1 VAEVYVEGKRLDVF
15 EGFRFSFNYSIADI
29 RHPEK
34 RSTEYSKTIKC
45 PSTPNNDSI
54 FGQIYDVNISNAY
67 DSSSPNIEVNFNPNK
82 KAEAIV
88 IADGLPIMKGSIQLR
103 KIKRSLTDITYE
115 VSFLGKL
122 IDVFGKIGDKELNGI
137 DDDGN
142 LWIDFSDLDHEYTQG
157 NQQASWTAPYGA
169 GYVYPMIDYGLNQSY
184 TGQGWREYQTT
195 DLRPSVYL
203 KDVVDRVFAFAG
215 FTYTSSFL
223 SSAFFSRLIVPWTN
237 EGFLISDADRLQYEI
252 VAVPDSLK
260 RVFYPTDPHTL
271 ILKRLEFDDF
281 SPDPHNL
288 WNPNYDAFLTLNAGL
303 YSIDVAIKLKLEVI
317 ALGAPTYANIVF
329 TMRLNSDIGVLN
341 EAVIWHPYYPELDVY
356 TLGATTTLP
365 DVHSVSITDVF
376 IPSNVHVWAELYFY
390 DPDNNDQDISALV
403 LKDYIAAYQTTE
415 CFFQTKITD
424 NITDGQ
430 MLPMNSFVPEIGMSD
445 LLLSLFNMFNLY
457 VLPNPN
463 QEDDLLIETR
473 DDFYAA
479 GGVKDWS
486 KKLDYN
492 KPIDLEPLAMLTANR
507 YTYTYSEDDD
517 YYNTRHQDKWGH
529 TYGRANIEIDN
540 DFLNNDKEISI
551 EFKATPLVNDGA
563 SNRIIPKIYDADIED
578 GIAPTDIGIR
588 VLYYAGLLESDPVWV
603 LNGNAGYWF
612 MYEYPYAG
620 HLTHPLAPAQDINFG
635 VPTEIYYRP
644 NGYTGTILYTNDN
657 LFNRYHR
664 RGLLE
669 ITNKDSK
676 LMTAHFQLSPID
688 IHKLDFRDQI
698 VIDNSYWRI
707 NKVLDYN
714 PFDNDLTKV
723 ELIKVI
729 SKEPLKMETFVA
741 GSGGTIS
748 GGSGK
753 EKRPIL
759 RKAQTRSNVFPAKN
773 GKVQGKGNYV
783 GEGSMDFMVRGDN
796 NSIGVGSRNV
806 TIVGDRNSVRP
817 SLHNVT
823 ILNCSGVSATRS
835 NQTFVNNREQESS
848 EILEG
853 GENEVRDL
861 DGGTNIF
868 TVDGGENIVQTQFS
882 QSSIYLVEGNN

>member
-1 VAEVYVEGKRLDVF
+1 MGDVYVEGKKLDVF
-15 EGFRFSFNYSIADI
+15 EGFKFSFNYSIADI

-34 RSTEYSKTIKC
+34 RSTSYSKTIQC
-45 PSTPNNDSI
+45 PGTQNNDEI
-54 FGQIYDVNISNAY
+54 FGQIYDFNIANAH
-67 DSSSPNIEVNFNPNK
+67 DSSSPNIDVNFNPNK
-82 KAEAIV
+82 KATASVQAEGIE
-88 IADGLPIMKGSIQLR
+88 IMRGSIQLR
-103 KIKRSLTDITYE
+103 KIKRKHSDYVYE
-115 VSFLGKL
+115 VSFLGDL
-122 IDVFGKIGDKELNGI
+122 IDIFGELGDKQLNGI

-157 NQQASWTAPYGA
+157 NQQASWTAPYGS
-169 GYVYPMIDYGLNQSY
+169 GYVYPLIDYGLNQSY

-203 KDVVDRVFAFAG
+203 KDIIDRVFSFAG

-223 SSAFFSRLIVPWTN
+223 SSDFFARLIVPFTS
-237 EGFLISDADRLQYEI
+237 EGFLISDEDRLQYEI
-252 VAVPDSLK
+252 VAVPDNLK
-260 RVFYPTDPHTL
+260 RVFYPTNPYSL

-281 SPDPHNL
+281 SPDPFNL
-288 WNPNYDAFLTLNAGL
+288 WNPSGDAFYVLNAGL

-317 ALGAPTYANIVF
+317 ALGSPSFANIAF
-329 TMRLNSDIGVLN
+329 TMRLNSDVGVLN
-341 EAVIWHPYYPELDVY
+341 EAVFLHPLYPELDLE
-356 TLGATTTLP
+356 TIGATTTLNN
-365 DVHSVSITDVF
+365 VHSVSITDVF

-390 DPDNNDQDISALV
+390 DPDNNDQDISATI
-403 LKDYIAAYQTTE
+403 LKDYVAAYQTTE

-457 VLPNPN
+457 VIPNADQTN
-463 QEDDLLIETR
+463 NLLIETR

-479 GGVKDWS
+479 GGVKDWTH
-486 KKLDYN
+486 KLDHSN
-492 KPIDLEPLAMLTANR
+492 TIDLEPLAMLTANR
-507 YTYTYSEDDD
+507 YNYTYSEEDD
-517 YYNTRHQDKWGH
+517 YYNTRHQEKWGH
-529 TYGRANIEIDN
+529 TYGRASVEIDN
-540 DFLNNDKEISI
+540 DFLNNTKDVEIS
-551 EFKATPLVNDGA
+551 FGATPLVNDGA
-563 SNRIIPKIYDADIED
+563 SNRIIAKIYDANIDD

-588 VLYYAGLLESDPVWV
+588 VLYYGGMIESNPVWV
-603 LNGNAGYWF
+603 LNGNAGYLF

-635 VPTEIYYRP
+635 VPTELYYKP

-664 RGLLE
+664 VGFLE
-669 ITNKDSK
+669 ATNKDSK
-676 LMTAHFQLSPID
+676 LLTALFQLSALD

-698 VIDNSYWRI
+698 IINNSYWRI
-707 NKVLDYN
+707 NRVIDYN
-714 PFDNDLTKV
+714 PFANDLTKV

-753 EKRPIL
+753 EEKPL
-759 RKAQTRSNVFPAKN
+759 LEKAQTRSNVFPAKN
-773 GKVQGKGNYV
+773 GKVQGSGNYI

-796 NSIGVGSRNV
+796 NRIGVGSRNV
-806 TIVGDRNSVRP
+806 TIIGDGNSVRP

-823 ILNCSGVSATRS
+823 ILNCTGIEAISS
-835 NQTFVNNREQESS
+835 NQTFVNNRQQESS
-848 EILEG
+848 EVLDG
-853 GENEVRDL
+853 GLDTVRPIG
-861 DGGTNIF
+861 GGTNIF
-868 TVDGGENIVQTQFS
+868 TVDGGLNIVQAQFS
-882 QSSIYLVEGNN
+882 ESSIYILEGN